1 MLIIC
6 CGGDLRNDDNDF
18 LVQLCKLTGKLLK
31 VQFFLKKKKI
41 LFLISK
47 VLILAIILNG
57 DVRIQ
62 LLSNACNY
70 SSIQLDM
77 IFNKIRRLVPFLMFL

>member
-1 MLIIC
+1 MFDC
-6 CGGDLRNDDNDF
+6 DLRNDDSDF

-31 VQFFLKKKKI
+31 VQLYIYIIFD
-41 LFLISK
+41 K
-47 VLILAIILNG
+47 VLVLAIMLNG
-57 DVRIQ
+57 DVRIP

-77 IFNKIRRLVPFLMFL
+77 IFNKIRRLLPFLMCL

>member
-1 MLIIC
+1 MQIDRKAFEGTIFIE
-6 CGGDLRNDDNDF
+6 RYIYIYIY
-18 LVQLCKLTGKLLK
+18 
-31 VQFFLKKKKI
+31 I

-47 VLILAIILNG
+47 VLILAIMLNG

>member
-1 MLIIC
+1 MQIDRKAFEGTI
-6 CGGDLRNDDNDF
+6 
-18 LVQLCKLTGKLLK
+18 
-31 VQFFLKKKKI
+31 FFLKKNI

>member
-1 MLIIC
+1 MQIDRKAFEGTI
-6 CGGDLRNDDNDF
+6 
-18 LVQLCKLTGKLLK
+18 
-31 VQFFLKKKKI
+31 FFFKKYI

-47 VLILAIILNG
+47 VLILAIMVNG

>member
-1 MLIIC
+1 MQIDRKAFEGTI
-6 CGGDLRNDDNDF
+6 
-18 LVQLCKLTGKLLK
+18 
-31 VQFFLKKKKI
+31 FFLIYSYIYI

-47 VLILAIILNG
+47 VLILAIMLNG